1 MGKAQPQRDARVDSG
16 TPTPRSSAFR
26 TIRARMLCWVLAV
39 TIPIYAVA
47 LYMSYQATA
56 QRLEDNAARD
66 ADELASHLASSL
78 DTVVRPIEGG
88 IRTVARQLEEVNP
101 PPEQYTA
108 RIRGILAAWPEVY
121 GSTIAVEVGGDPR
134 SRPYAPYYF
143 RLGPEISYSDL
154 ALAEYG
160 YNKLQWYR
168 SAADSRQPVWSDP
181 YFDSG
186 GGDAWMVTYSVPFF
200 RKASGER
207 RVLAGVVTADL
218 ELKWVDGVA
227 RNLPLGSFDVGWLAS
242 PPSDET
248 FIAPIGTT
256 ETRLAGRQAPIPV
269 NVIRAEAE
277 KMLATGKNFG
287 LLPRR
292 ATAEKIY
299 IAVRPLQ
306 TLEWRVILLMPRETL
321 LAEARSLLARLLWL
335 GAAGLILLIAAIS
348 FIAAGISRP
357 IHALAESV
365 RSAEEGNLDFHL
377 PDATTRDET
386 GVLTEALRRLRDSLK
401 THVQLH
407 AESLAAQSRLEH
419 ELQIAANIQQ
429 SMLPRGDAGLPR
441 AVRVAAVLVP
451 AKQVGGDFYDYFAL
465 RDGNLL
471 FAIGDVSDKGIPAA
485 LFMARVTGLLRVL
498 GNSGTSPERLMSDI
512 NARLVDGNDACMFV
526 TVGCGV
532 LDTSN
537 GMVKYVSAGHEPPL
551 VRRVD
556 GSVAPLQAES
566 GAAIG
571 IDAPVEYRLAR
582 GFIAP
587 GDTLLLYTDGV
598 TEAETGD
605 HTQFG
610 ADRLIKLLTEGDAQD
625 PSALVQSVIDSVG
638 AHSADF
644 HASDDVTVLAV
655 CFSPPTVVAE
665 RTGAGERWRIQA
677 SSSSG
682 GIRQVQLW
690 LHNILAAR
698 EIAAGCIGDVELIA
712 EELLTNIVREN
723 TAQGGDVVVTVEC
736 ALTREE
742 ISLVFRDDGKLFDP
756 LGRAAP
762 SLSEDA
768 ADRTVGGLGIHIV
781 RELADVA
788 NYSHLD
794 GMNVLELRLSRT
806 PASQEVST

>member
-1 MGKAQPQRDARVDSG
+1 MGVTQPEHL
-16 TPTPRSSAFR
+16 TAFR
-26 TIRARMLCWVLAV
+26 TIRGRMLFWVLAV
-39 TIPIYAVA
+39 TIPIYAAA

-56 QRLEDNAARD
+56 QRLEANAARD
-66 ADELASHLASSL
+66 ADELASHLATNL

-101 PPEQYTA
+101 PPEQYVA
-108 RIRGILAAWPEVY
+108 RIHGILAAWPEVY
-121 GSTIAVEVGGDPR
+121 GSTIAVEVAEGDPR
-134 SRPYAPYYF
+134 SRPFAPYYF
-143 RLGPEISYSDL
+143 RQGTSIGYSDL

-160 YNKLQWYR
+160 YSKLQWYR
-168 SAADSRQPVWSDP
+168 DAADLLQPVWSAP
-181 YFDSG
+181 YFDRG

-200 RKASGER
+200 HKASEGR
-207 RVLAGVVTADL
+207 RALAGVVTADL
-218 ELKWVDGVA
+218 ALKWVEGAA
-227 RNLPLGSFDVGWLAS
+227 RNLTLGAFDVGWLAS
-242 PPSDET
+242 PPSEEP

-256 ETRLAGRQAPIPV
+256 ETRLANKHAPIPV
-269 NVIRAEAE
+269 NVIRGEAE
-277 KMLATGKNFG
+277 KMLASGRNFG

-292 ATAEKIY
+292 TTPENIY
-299 IAVRPLQ
+299 LAVRPLQ
-306 TLEWRVILLMPRETL
+306 TLGWRVILLMPRETL
-321 LAEARSLLARLLWL
+321 LAEARSLLARQLWL
-335 GAAGLILLIAAIS
+335 GAIGLVLLVTAIS

-365 RSAEEGNLDFHL
+365 RSAEEGNLDFQL
-377 PDATTRDET
+377 PEVRTRDET
-386 GVLTEALRRLRDSLK
+386 GVLTDALRRLRDSLT
-401 THVQLH
+401 THVRLH

-429 SMLPRGDAGLPR
+429 SMLPKGDAAGLPR
-441 AVRVAAVLVP
+441 SVRVAAVLIP

-465 RDGNLL
+465 RDGSLL

-498 GNSGTSPERLMSDI
+498 GNTGASPERLLSEI
-512 NARLVDGNDACMFV
+512 NARLADGNDACMFV

-532 LDTSN
+532 LDTGN

-571 IDAPVEYRLAR
+571 IDDPVEYRLAQ

-610 ADRLIKLLTEGDAQD
+610 ADRLIKLLAEGDAHD
-625 PSALVQSVIDSVG
+625 PSALVQRIVDSVG
-638 AHSADF
+638 ARSADF

-655 CFSPPTVVAE
+655 CFSPPTVLAQ
-665 RTGAGERWRIQA
+665 RTDAGERWTLTAA
-677 SSSSG
+677 SSPG
-682 GIRQVQLW
+682 GISQAQAW
-690 LHNILAAR
+690 LHHILAAR
-698 EIAAGCIGDVELIA
+698 EIAPERIGEVELIA

-723 TAQGGDVVVTVEC
+723 TAKGGQVAITVEC
-736 ALTREE
+736 ALTREN
-742 ISLVFRDDGKLFDP
+742 ISLTFRDDGKPFDP
-756 LGRAAP
+756 LARPAP
-762 SLSEDA
+762 DLSENA
-768 ADRTVGGLGIHIV
+768 ADRAVGGLGIHIV
-781 RELADVA
+781 RELADAA
-788 NYSHLD
+788 NYSHVD
-794 GMNVLELRLSRT
+794 GWNVLEIQLSRIS
-806 PASQEVST
+806 PSQEEPP